1 MNDIQTLDAVKKQYS
16 NQLLTFV
23 ESASLQE
30 INHLSNAIHH
40 GASTQ
45 SCGHWEK
52 EQNTFT
58 SCDNENCQMLA
69 ECLEI
74 VATLPKPDG
83 RPEFLDF
90 NFDGNTEEEK
100 EKQTKRQIRQQYCQE
115 LPTSLS
121 HDRHC
126 RIEQALLAIP
136 DSAWSSVDELSI
148 QVELHIKGSID

>member
-1 MNDIQTLDAVKKQYS
+1 MLGDRGN
-16 NQLLTFV
+16 LTK
-23 ESASLQE
+23 
-30 INHLSNAIHH
+30 
-40 GASTQ
+40 T
-45 SCGHWEK
+45 
-52 EQNTFT
+52 
-58 SCDNENCQMLA
+58 
-69 ECLEI
+69 
-74 VATLPKPDG
+74 DG

-100 EKQTKRQIRQQYCQE
+100 EKQTKRQIHQQYCQE

-121 HDRHC
+121 HDRHY

>member
-16 NQLLTFV
+16 NQLLKFV
-23 ESASLQE
+23 ESASLQQ

-58 SCDNENCQMLA
+58 SCNNENCQMLA
-69 ECLEI
+69 ESLEI
-74 VATLPKPDG
+74 GATLPKPDG
-83 RPEFLDF
+83 RPEFFDF

-100 EKQTKRQIRQQYCQE
+100 EKQAKRQIRQQYCKE
-115 LPTSLS
+115 LPASLS
-121 HDRHC
+121 HEKHC
-126 RIEQALLAIP
+126 RIEKALLAIP
-136 DSAWSSVDELSI
+136 DSAWSTVNELSI
-148 QVELHIKGSID
+148 QVEQHIKESID

>member
-1 MNDIQTLDAVKKQYS
+1 
-16 NQLLTFV
+16 
-23 ESASLQE
+23 
-30 INHLSNAIHH
+30 
-40 GASTQ
+40 
-45 SCGHWEK
+45 
-52 EQNTFT
+52 
-58 SCDNENCQMLA
+58 MLA
-69 ECLEI
+69 EYLEI

-90 NFDGNTEEEK
+90 NFDGNTEEEKEK

-136 DSAWSSVDELSI
+136 DSAWSSVDKLSI
-148 QVELHIKGSID
+148 QVELHIKGALLLKSMELNQEATI